1 MSPMSLLRR
10 LLGIRNA
17 VKEEHALD
25 RARAWARAQQLPFDP
40 PYRISAGLRN
50 YRVISRAD
58 GIGGNVVVTI
68 DCRDGRVVRTTGPI
82 PR

>member
-1 MSPMSLLRR
+1 MHLLRR
-10 LLGIRNA
+10 LLGIRSA
-17 VKEEHALD
+17 ITEEQALD
-25 RARAWARAQQLPFDP
+25 HAREWARSQQLPFDP
-40 PYRISAGLRN
+40 PCRILAGLKR

-68 DCRDGRVVRTTGPI
+68 DCRDGRVVDATGPI